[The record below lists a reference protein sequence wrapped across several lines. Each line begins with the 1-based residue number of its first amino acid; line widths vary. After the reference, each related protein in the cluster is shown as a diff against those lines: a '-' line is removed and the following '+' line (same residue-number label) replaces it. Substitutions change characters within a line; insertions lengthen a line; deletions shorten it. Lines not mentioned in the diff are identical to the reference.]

1 MCEQSFLLTE
11 PALSFWQ
18 ERESIH
24 RGISIL
30 RTWKCVEYHSLL
42 PQKVV
47 SPVRSVPEAK
57 ITLPPPKKL
66 LLKILKRNI
75 LKTSVLF
82 HLFCLKLGNRIRLGR
97 ARASLLLTLIY
108 YPFACPGQSIFLIL
122 AILDKKFKLYAY
134 IHT

>member
-1 MCEQSFLLTE
+1 MC
-11 PALSFWQ
+11 
-18 ERESIH
+18 
-24 RGISIL
+24 GISQSSPPESGQSSQECPRGKDNIAP
-30 RTWKCVEYHSLL
+30 
-42 PQKVV
+42 PQ
-47 SPVRSVPEAK
+47 
-57 ITLPPPKKL
+57 KKL

-97 ARASLLLTLIY
+97 ARVSLLLTLIY
-108 YPFACPGQSIFLIL
+108 YPFACPGQNIFLIL